1 MTRLWH
7 GAIAALAAFAL
18 VGQTSLTLDRDRSLV
33 NLFSYFT
40 IESNVLVLIAAVL
53 IAVRPDRGGTAFG
66 ILRLGSLTAITIT
79 GIVYATLLAGNT
91 DFSGV
96 EWWYDK
102 IFHYVVPAL
111 TVLGFLLFRPRTRFD
126 RSALWFLVWPL
137 AWLGYTLVR
146 AAVSDPSYA
155 VTSDRRAD
163 VPYDFL
169 DIDRHGGWAVAL
181 ASLIV
186 LALALGLAWGYLK
199 LSRRSLIDV
208 NALRPTS
215 AGRGTARPRRTR

>member
-1 MTRLWH
+1 MTRPWH
-7 GAIAALAAFAL
+7 AAIAVLAAFAL
-18 VGQTSLTLDRDRSLV
+18 VGQTALSIDRDRSLV

-40 IESNVLVLIAAVL
+40 IESNVLVLVAAAL

-66 ILRLGSLTAITIT
+66 ILRLGGLTAITIT
-79 GIVYATLLAGNT
+79 GIVYATILAGNT
-91 DFSGV
+91 YFTGV

-102 IFHYVVPAL
+102 TFHYVVPAL
-111 TVLGFLLFRPRTRFD
+111 AVLGFLLFRPRTRFD
-126 RSALWFLVWPL
+126 RTALWFLVWPL
-137 AWLGYTLVR
+137 VWLAYTLVR

-181 ASLIV
+181 ASLVV

-199 LSRRSLIDV
+199 LSRSLIDV
-208 NALRPTS
+208 NA
-215 AGRGTARPRRTR
+215 

>member
-7 GAIAALAAFAL
+7 AAIAVLAAFAL
-18 VGQTSLTLDRDRSLV
+18 VGQTALSIDRDRSLV

-40 IESNVLVLIAAVL
+40 IESNVLVLVAAALIAA
-53 IAVRPDRGGTAFG
+53 RPDRGGTAFG
-66 ILRLGSLTAITIT
+66 ILRLGGLTAITIT
-79 GIVYATLLAGNT
+79 GIVYATILAGNT

-111 TVLGFLLFRPRTRFD
+111 SVLGFLLFRPRTRLD

-137 AWLGYTLVR
+137 AWLAYTLVR
-146 AAVSDPSYA
+146 AAVSNPSYA

-181 ASLIV
+181 ASLVV
-186 LALALGLAWGYLK
+186 LVLALGLAWGYLK

-208 NALRPTS
+208 NA
-215 AGRGTARPRRTR
+215 

>member
-7 GAIAALAAFAL
+7 AAIAVLATFAL
-18 VGQTSLTLDRDRSLV
+18 VGQTALSIDRDRSLV

-208 NALRPTS
+208 NA
-215 AGRGTARPRRTR
+215 

>member
-1 MTRLWH
+1 MVGGVTRLWH

-18 VGQTSLTLDRDRSLV
+18 IGQTALTIDRDRSLV

-40 IESNVLVLIAAVL
+40 IESNVLVMVAAAL
-53 IAVRPDRGGTAFG
+53 IAVRPERGGEAFA
-66 ILRLGSLTAITIT
+66 ILRLGSLVAITIT
-79 GIVYATLLAGNT
+79 GIVYATILAGNT
-91 DFSGV
+91 DFTGI

-111 TVLGFLLFRPRTRFD
+111 SVLGFVLFRPRTRFD
-126 RSALWFLVWPL
+126 RGALWFLVWPL
-137 AWLGYTLVR
+137 AWLAYTLIR

-169 DIDRHGGWAVAL
+169 DVDRHGGLAVAV
-181 ASLIV
+181 ASLVV
-186 LALALGLAWGYLK
+186 LALALALAWGYRRLSV
-199 LSRRSLIDV
+199 SRR
-208 NALRPTS
+208 
-215 AGRGTARPRRTR
+215 

>member
-7 GAIAALAAFAL
+7 AAIAVLAAFAL
-18 VGQTSLTLDRDRSLV
+18 VGQTALSIDRDRSLV

-40 IESNVLVLIAAVL
+40 IESNVLVLVAAAL

-66 ILRLGSLTAITIT
+66 ILRLGGLTAITIT
-79 GIVYATLLAGNT
+79 GIVYATILAGNT

-111 TVLGFLLFRPRTRFD
+111 SVLGFLLFWPRTRLD

-137 AWLGYTLVR
+137 AWLAYTLVR
-146 AAVSDPSYA
+146 AAVSNPSYA

-181 ASLIV
+181 ASLVV

-208 NALRPTS
+208 NT
-215 AGRGTARPRRTR
+215 

>member
-7 GAIAALAAFAL
+7 AAIALLAAFAL
-18 VGQTSLTLDRDRSLV
+18 VGQAALSIDRDRSLV

-40 IESNVLVLIAAVL
+40 IESNVLVMVAAAL

-66 ILRLGSLTAITIT
+66 ILRLGGLTAITIT
-79 GIVYATLLAGNT
+79 GIVYATILAGNT

-102 IFHYVVPAL
+102 VFHYAVPVLA
-111 TVLGFLLFRPRTRFD
+111 VLGFLLFRPRTRFD
-126 RSALWFLVWPL
+126 RSALWFLAWPL
-137 AWLGYTLVR
+137 AWLAYTLVR

-181 ASLIV
+181 ASLVV
-186 LALALGLAWGYLK
+186 LALALGLAWGYVT
-199 LSRRSLIDV
+199 LSRRPLVD
-208 NALRPTS
+208 A
-215 AGRGTARPRRTR
+215 AA

>member
-7 GAIAALAAFAL
+7 ATIAVLAAFAL
-18 VGQTSLTLDRDRSLV
+18 IGQTALSIDRDRSLV

-40 IESNVLVLIAAVL
+40 IESNVLVLVAAAL
-53 IAVRPDRGGTAFG
+53 IAVRPDRGGLAFG
-66 ILRLGSLTAITIT
+66 ILRLGGLTAITIT
-79 GIVYATLLAGNT
+79 GIVYATILAGNT

-102 IFHYVVPAL
+102 IFHYVVPVLA
-111 TVLGFLLFRPRTRFD
+111 VLGFLLFRPRTPLG

-137 AWLGYTLVR
+137 AWLAYTLIR

-181 ASLIV
+181 ASLVV

-199 LSRRSLIDV
+199 LSRRSLVDAV
-208 NALRPTS
+208 T
-215 AGRGTARPRRTR
+215 

>member
-18 VGQTSLTLDRDRSLV
+18 VGQTILTLDRDRSLV

-40 IESNVLVLIAAVL
+40 IESNILVLVAAAMIAA
-53 IAVRPDRGGTAFG
+53 RPDRGGTAFG
-66 ILRLGSLTAITIT
+66 ILRLGSLVAITIT
-79 GIVYATLLAGNT
+79 GIVYATVLAGNGMFT
-91 DFSGV
+91 GI

-111 TVLGFLLFRPRTRFD
+111 SVLGFLLFRPRTRFD

-146 AAVSDPSYA
+146 AGVSDPSYA
-155 VTSDRRAD
+155 VTSDRRAP

-169 DIDRHGGWAVAL
+169 DVDRHGGGAVAIACAVVL
-181 ASLIV
+181 V
-186 LALALGLAWGYLK
+186 LALALAWGYLT
-199 LSRRSLIDV
+199 LSRRSI
-208 NALRPTS
+208 S
-215 AGRGTARPRRTR
+215 A

>member
-7 GAIAALAAFAL
+7 AAIAVLAAFAL
-18 VGQTSLTLDRDRSLV
+18 VGQTALSIDRDRSLV

-40 IESNVLVLIAAVL
+40 IESNVLVLVAAALIAA
-53 IAVRPDRGGTAFG
+53 RPDRGGTAFG
-66 ILRLGSLTAITIT
+66 ILRLGGLTAITIT
-79 GIVYATLLAGNT
+79 GIVYATILAGNT

-111 TVLGFLLFRPRTRFD
+111 SVLGFLLFRPRTRLD

-137 AWLGYTLVR
+137 AWLAYTLVR
-146 AAVSDPSYA
+146 ASVSNPSYA

-181 ASLIV
+181 ASLVV
-186 LALALGLAWGYLK
+186 LALALGLAAGYLK

-208 NALRPTS
+208 NA
-215 AGRGTARPRRTR
+215 